1 MQREA
6 GSAMRGEREMSPI
19 TYDYIIVGA
28 GSAGCLLAN
37 RLTADRRTRVLLL
50 EAGGQDD
57 WIWFHIPI
65 GYVFSI
71 FNPRADWCY
80 RTEAEPA
87 LAGRSIPYPRGKV
100 VGGSSAINGMIYM
113 RGAAADF
120 DQWRQLGLTGWGW
133 DDVLPYFKAHEDF
146 FAGADQAHGSGG
158 ELRVD
163 PPRVGWPVLDAV
175 KRAAVEAGIR
185 PTADFNRGEIE
196 GIGPLHVNQRRGV
209 RFQAAKAFLRQAL
222 ARPNLTL
229 ETGVLAER
237 VRLDAGRAVG
247 VDYRVN
253 GTQFAANARA
263 EVILAAGSIGSP
275 QLLMLSGIGPGAHL
289 AEHGIEVKADRPGV
303 GGNLHDHMQVP
314 LRFTVE
320 GLATFNERYHSPLHR
335 ALMTAEYALLR
346 RGALTMAPSQLGIF
360 TRSSPDAERADIAY
374 VVVPYTRTNTAT
386 QVPDRTPGVTL
397 SFYDCRP
404 TSRGDVRLKS
414 ADPASAPAI
423 RPNYLATGRDQSV
436 AANGM
441 RVTRSIMRQ
450 PSMRRYNPREFSPG
464 DTGADDNAS
473 LLAAAAGVGNTVFH
487 PVGTCK
493 MGRPTDPT
501 AVVDERLRLIGVGGL
516 RVIDA
521 SVMPEITSGNTNA
534 PTMMIAEKGA
544 AMILQDAR

>member
-1 MQREA
+1 MTD
-6 GSAMRGEREMSPI
+6 PI

-37 RLTADRRTRVLLL
+37 RLSADRRARVLLL
-50 EAGGQDD
+50 EAGGHDD

-71 FNPRADWCY
+71 LRPRADWCY

-113 RGAAADF
+113 RGDAADF
-120 DQWRQLGLTGWGW
+120 DQWRQLGLSGWGW
-133 DDVLPYFKAHEDF
+133 SDVLPYFKVHEDF
-146 FAGADQAHGSGG
+146 FAGADAAHGAGG

-163 PPRVGWPVLDAV
+163 PPRVGWPVLEAV
-175 KRAAVEAGIR
+175 KRAAVEAGVR
-185 PTADFNRGEIE
+185 PTPDFNRGDIE
-196 GIGPLHVNQRRGV
+196 GVGPLHVNQRRGV
-209 RFQAAKAFLRQAL
+209 RFQSAKAFLRPAL

-237 VRLDAGRAVG
+237 VRLEGGRAVG
-247 VDYRVN
+247 VDYQAGGRRC
-253 GTQFAANARA
+253 AANARR
-263 EVILAAGSIGSP
+263 EVILSGGSIGSP

-289 AEHGIEVKADRPGV
+289 AEYGIEVKLDRPGV
-303 GGNLHDHMQVP
+303 GANLHDHLQVP

-320 GLATFNERYHSPLHR
+320 GLATFNERYHSLLHR
-335 ALMTAEYALLR
+335 ALMAVEYAFLR

-360 TRSSPDAERADIAY
+360 TRASPDAERADIAY

-386 QVPDRTPGVTL
+386 QIPDKRPGVTL

-404 TSRGDVRLKS
+404 TSRGDIRLKS
-414 ADPASAPAI
+414 RDPAAAPAI

-436 AANGM
+436 TANGI
-441 RVTRSIMRQ
+441 RVTRNIMRQ
-450 PSMRRYNPREFSPG
+450 PSMRRYSAREFSPG
-464 DTGADDNAS
+464 ETGGDDDAS
-473 LLAAAAGVGNTVFH
+473 LLAAAARVGNTVFH

-493 MGRPTDPT
+493 MGRPTDRT

-521 SVMPEITSGNTNA
+521 SIMPEITSGNTNA

-544 AMILQDAR
+544 AMILEDAR

>member
-1 MQREA
+1 VNEA
-6 GSAMRGEREMSPI
+6 S
-19 TYDYIIVGA
+19 TYDYVIVGA

-37 RLTADRRTRVLLL
+37 RLSADRGTRVLLL

-80 RTEAEPA
+80 RTEPEPA

-120 DQWRQLGLTGWGW
+120 DQWRQLGLSGWGW
-133 DDVLPYFKAHEDF
+133 DAVLPYFKAHEDF
-146 FAGADQAHGSGG
+146 FGGADEAHGAGG

-175 KRAAVEAGIR
+175 KRAAVEAGIK

-209 RFQAAKAFLRQAL
+209 RFQSAKAFLRPAL
-222 ARPNLTL
+222 MRPNLTL

-237 VRLDAGRAVG
+237 IRLDGGRAAG
-247 VDYRVN
+247 VDYRVD
-253 GTQFAANARA
+253 GTRHAANARR
-263 EVILAAGSIGSP
+263 EVILAAGSIASP
-275 QLLMLSGIGPGAHL
+275 QLLMLSGIGPAAHL
-289 AEHGIEVKADRPGV
+289 REHGIEVKADRPGV

-320 GLATFNERYHSPLHR
+320 GLATLNERYHSPLHK
-335 ALMTAEYALLR
+335 ALMAVEYALFR

-360 TRSSPDAERADIAY
+360 TRSSPDADRADIAY

-386 QVPDRTPGVTL
+386 QIPDKKPGVTL

-414 ADPASAPAI
+414 AEPAAPPAI
-423 RPNYLATGRDQSV
+423 RPNYLATGRDQIV
-436 AANGM
+436 AANGI

-450 PSMRRYNPREFSPG
+450 PSMRPHNPQEFSPG
-464 DTGADDNAS
+464 DNGADDDAS

-493 MGRPTDPT
+493 MGRPTDPM
-501 AVVDERLRLIGVGGL
+501 AVVDERLRLIGVAGL

-521 SVMPEITSGNTNA
+521 SIMPEITSGNTNA

-544 AMILQDAR
+544 AMILEDARRQAHAA

>member
-1 MQREA
+1 MNDVGA
-6 GSAMRGEREMSPI
+6 
-19 TYDYIIVGA
+19 YDYIIVGA

-57 WIWFHIPI
+57 WLWFHIPVGYLYSI
-65 GYVFSI
+65 GS
-71 FNPRADWCY
+71 PRADWCY
-80 RTEAEPA
+80 RTEPEPA
-87 LAGRSIPYPRGKV
+87 LGGRSIPYPRGKV

-113 RGAAADF
+113 RGHAADF
-120 DQWRQLGLTGWGW
+120 DQWRQLGLVGWGW
-133 DDVLPYFKAHEDF
+133 DGVLPYFKAHEDYF
-146 FAGADQAHGSGG
+146 GGADEAHGAGG

-175 KRAAVEAGIR
+175 RRAAIEAGIR
-185 PTADFNRGEIE
+185 PVEDFNRGDIE
-196 GIGPLHVNQRRGV
+196 GVGPLHVNQRRGV
-209 RFQAAKAFLRQAL
+209 RFQSAKAFLRPAL

-229 ETGVLAER
+229 ETRVLAKR
-237 VRLDAGRAVG
+237 IRLDRGRAVG
-247 VDYRVN
+247 VDYLIK
-253 GTQFAANARA
+253 GAHSAALARR

-289 AEHGIEVKADRPGV
+289 RDLGIEVRADRPGV
-303 GGNLHDHMQVP
+303 GGNLHDHLQVP
-314 LRFTVE
+314 LRFTVD
-320 GLATFNERYHSPLHR
+320 GITTLNERYHSPLHK
-335 ALMTAEYALLR
+335 ALMAAEYALLR

-360 TRSSPDAERADIAY
+360 TRSSPDADRADIAY

-386 QVPDRTPGVTL
+386 QIPDRKPGVTL

-404 TSRGDVRLKS
+404 TSRGDIRLKS
-414 ADPASAPAI
+414 ADPTAAPAI

-436 AANGM
+436 AANGI
-441 RVTRSIMRQ
+441 RVTRSIVGQ

-464 DTGADDNAS
+464 DNGANDDAS

-493 MGRPTDPT
+493 MGRPTDPL
-501 AVVDERLRLIGVGGL
+501 AVVDERLRFIGLEGL

-544 AMILQDAR
+544 AMILEDAGRAQ

>member
-1 MQREA
+1 MKD
-6 GSAMRGEREMSPI
+6 PT
-19 TYDYIIVGA
+19 TYDYVIVGA

-37 RLTADRRTRVLLL
+37 RLTADCRARVLLL

-80 RTEAEPA
+80 RTEPEPA

-120 DQWRQLGLTGWGW
+120 DQWRQLGLAGWGW

-146 FAGADQAHGSGG
+146 FGGADEAHGAGG
-158 ELRVD
+158 DLRVD

-175 KRAAVEAGIR
+175 KRAA
-185 PTADFNRGEIE
+185 IE

-209 RFQAAKAFLRQAL
+209 RFQSAKAFLRQAL

-237 VRLDAGRAVG
+237 VRLNGGRAVG
-247 VDYRVN
+247 VDYRVG
-253 GTQFAANARA
+253 GTRHAANARR

-275 QLLMLSGIGPGAHL
+275 QLLMLSGIGPGPHL
-289 AEHGIEVKADRPGV
+289 REYGIEVQVSRPGV
-303 GGNLHDHMQVP
+303 GANLHDHMQVP

-320 GLATFNERYHSPLHR
+320 GLATLNERYHSPLHR
-335 ALMTAEYALLR
+335 ALMAVEYALLR
-346 RGALTMAPSQLGIF
+346 RGPLTMAPSQLGIF
-360 TRSSPDAERADIAY
+360 TRSSPDAHRADIAY

-386 QVPDRTPGVTL
+386 QIPDKKPGVTL

-414 ADPASAPAI
+414 ADPAAAPAI
-423 RPNYLATGRDQSV
+423 RPNYLVTGRDQSV

-450 PSMRRYNPREFSPG
+450 PSMRPYKPREFSPG
-464 DTGADDNAS
+464 DTSADDDAS

-493 MGRPTDPT
+493 MGRPSDPM
-501 AVVDERLRLIGVGGL
+501 AVVDERLRLIGVEAL

-521 SVMPEITSGNTNA
+521 SIMPEITSGNTNA

-544 AMILQDAR
+544 AMVLEDAR

>member
-1 MQREA
+1 MDD
-6 GSAMRGEREMSPI
+6 GS
-19 TYDYIIVGA
+19 TFDYVIVGA

-50 EAGGQDD
+50 EAGGHDD
-57 WIWFHIPI
+57 WIWFHIPV

-71 FNPRADWCY
+71 LSPRADWCY

-113 RGAAADF
+113 RGDAADF
-120 DQWRQLGLTGWGW
+120 DQWRQLGLEGWGW
-133 DDVLPYFKAHEDF
+133 NGVLPYFKAHEDF
-146 FAGADQAHGSGG
+146 FAGADAAHGAGG

-185 PTADFNRGEIE
+185 PTPDFNRGEVE
-196 GIGPLHVNQRRGV
+196 GVGPLHVNQRRGV
-209 RFQAAKAFLRQAL
+209 RFQSAKAFLRPAL

-237 VRLDAGRAVG
+237 VRLEGGRAVG
-247 VDYRVN
+247 VDYRID
-253 GTQFAANARA
+253 GTRYTASARR
-263 EVILAAGSIGSP
+263 EVILSGGSIGSP

-289 AEHGIEVKADRPGV
+289 CELGIDVKLDRPGI
-303 GGNLHDHMQVP
+303 GANLHDHLQVP

-320 GLATFNERYHSPLHR
+320 GLTTLNERYHSPLRR
-335 ALMTAEYALLR
+335 ALMVMEYALFR
-346 RGALTMAPSQLGIF
+346 RGAFTMAPSQLGIF
-360 TRSSPDAERADIAY
+360 TRSSRDADRADIAY
-374 VVVPYTRTNTAT
+374 VVVPYTRTNTTT
-386 QVPDRTPGVTL
+386 QAPDKTPGVTL

-414 ADPASAPAI
+414 PDPAAAPAI

-436 AANGM
+436 AANGI

-450 PSMRRYNPREFSPG
+450 PSMRRYSPKEFSPG
-464 DTGADDNAS
+464 DTGADDDAS
-473 LLAAAAGVGNTVFH
+473 LLAAAAKVGNTVFH

-493 MGRPTDPT
+493 MGRSTDPT
-501 AVVDERLRLIGVGGL
+501 AVVDERLRLIGAGGL

-544 AMILQDAR
+544 AMILEDTR

>member
-1 MQREA
+1 
-6 GSAMRGEREMSPI
+6 MRG
-19 TYDYIIVGA
+19 D
-28 GSAGCLLAN
+28 
-37 RLTADRRTRVLLL
+37 
-50 EAGGQDD
+50 
-57 WIWFHIPI
+57 
-65 GYVFSI
+65 
-71 FNPRADWCY
+71 
-80 RTEAEPA
+80 
-87 LAGRSIPYPRGKV
+87 
-100 VGGSSAINGMIYM
+100 
-113 RGAAADF
+113 AADF
-120 DQWRQLGLTGWGW
+120 DQWRQLGLAGWGW
-133 DDVLPYFKAHEDF
+133 NDVLPHFKAHEDF
-146 FAGADQAHGSGG
+146 CGGADAVHGAGG

-185 PTADFNRGEIE
+185 PTPDFNRGEVE
-196 GIGPLHVNQRRGV
+196 GVGPLHVNQRRGV
-209 RFQAAKAFLRQAL
+209 RFQSAKAFLRPAL

-237 VRLDAGRAVG
+237 VRLQGGRAVG
-247 VDYRVN
+247 VDYRVG
-253 GTQFAANARA
+253 GTRCTANARR
-263 EVILAAGSIGSP
+263 EVILSGGSIGSP

-289 AEHGIEVKADRPGV
+289 AENGIEVKLDRPGV
-303 GGNLHDHMQVP
+303 GANLHDHLQVP

-320 GLATFNERYHSPLHR
+320 GLTTFNERYHSPLRR
-335 ALMTAEYALLR
+335 ALMAVEYALFR

-360 TRSSPDAERADIAY
+360 TRSSRDADRADIAY

-386 QVPDRTPGVTL
+386 QVPDKTPGVTL

-414 ADPASAPAI
+414 PDPAAAPAI

-436 AANGM
+436 AANGI

-450 PSMRRYNPREFSPG
+450 PSMRRYSPQEFSPG
-464 DTGADDNAS
+464 DTGADDDAS
-473 LLAAAAGVGNTVFH
+473 LLAAAAKVGNTVFH

-493 MGRPTDPT
+493 MGRSTDPT
-501 AVVDERLRLIGVGGL
+501 AVVDERLRLIGAGGL

-544 AMILQDAR
+544 AMILEDTR

>member
-1 MQREA
+1 MA
-6 GSAMRGEREMSPI
+6 D
-19 TYDYIIVGA
+19 TTTFDYVIVGA

-57 WIWFHIPI
+57 WIWYHIPI

-71 FNPRADWCY
+71 SNPRADWCY
-80 RTEAEPA
+80 RTEPEPA
-87 LAGRSIPYPRGKV
+87 LGGRSIPYPRGKV

-113 RGAAADF
+113 RGHATDF

-133 DDVLPYFKAHEDF
+133 DDVLPYFKVHEDF
-146 FAGADQAHGSGG
+146 CGGADGAHGAGG

-163 PPRVGWPVLDAV
+163 PPKVGWPVLDAV
-175 KRAAVEAGIR
+175 KRAAIEAGIR
-185 PTADFNRGEIE
+185 PTEDFNRGEIE
-196 GIGPLHVNQRRGV
+196 GVGPLHVNQRRGL
-209 RFQAAKAFLRQAL
+209 RFQAAKAFLRPAL
-222 ARPNLTL
+222 ARANLTL
-229 ETGVLAER
+229 ETGVQAER
-237 VRLDAGRAVG
+237 IRLDGGRAVG
-247 VDYRVN
+247 VDYRVR
-253 GTQFAANARA
+253 GTRYTGLARR

-289 AEHGIEVKADRPGV
+289 AEHGIQVRLDLPGV
-303 GGNLHDHMQVP
+303 GGNLHDHLQVP

-320 GLATFNERYHSPLHR
+320 GLTTFNERYHSPLRR
-335 ALMTAEYALLR
+335 ALMAAEFALLR

-386 QVPDRTPGVTL
+386 PIPDRTPGVTL

-414 ADPASAPAI
+414 PDPAAAPAI

-436 AANGM
+436 AANGI
-441 RVTRSIMRQ
+441 RVTRGIMGQ
-450 PSMRRYNPREFSPG
+450 PSMRPYSPREFSPG
-464 DTGADDNAS
+464 DTGASDDAA
-473 LLAAAAGVGNTVFH
+473 LLASAAEVGNTVFH

-493 MGRPTDPT
+493 MGRATDPM
-501 AVVDERLRLIGVGGL
+501 AVVDERLRFIGLDGL

-544 AMILQDAR
+544 AMILEDAR

>member
-1 MQREA
+1 MTTDD
-6 GSAMRGEREMSPI
+6 S
-19 TYDYIIVGA
+19 YDYIIVGA

-50 EAGGQDD
+50 EAGGHDD

-71 FNPRADWCY
+71 LSPRADWCY

-113 RGAAADF
+113 RGDAADF
-120 DQWRQLGLTGWGW
+120 DQWRQLGLEGWGW
-133 DDVLPYFKAHEDF
+133 NDVLPHFKAHEDF
-146 FAGADQAHGSGG
+146 FAGADAAHGAGG

-185 PTADFNRGEIE
+185 PTPDFNRGEVE
-196 GIGPLHVNQRRGV
+196 GVGPLHVNQRRGV
-209 RFQAAKAFLRQAL
+209 RFQSAKAFLRPAL

-229 ETGVLAER
+229 ETGMLAER
-237 VRLDAGRAVG
+237 VRLEGGRAVG
-247 VDYRVN
+247 VDYRID
-253 GTQFAANARA
+253 GTRYTAKARR
-263 EVILAAGSIGSP
+263 EVILSGGSIGSP

-289 AEHGIEVKADRPGV
+289 CELGIDVKLDRPGV
-303 GGNLHDHMQVP
+303 GANLHDHLQVP

-320 GLATFNERYHSPLHR
+320 GLTTFNERYHSPLHR
-335 ALMTAEYALLR
+335 ALMAVEYALFR

-360 TRSSPDAERADIAY
+360 TRSSRDADRADIAY

-386 QVPDRTPGVTL
+386 QVPDKTPGVTL

-414 ADPASAPAI
+414 PDPAAAPAI

-436 AANGM
+436 AANGI

-450 PSMRRYNPREFSPG
+450 PSMRRFSPQEFSPG
-464 DTGADDNAS
+464 DTGADDDAS
-473 LLAAAAGVGNTVFH
+473 LLAAAAKVGNTVFH

-493 MGRPTDPT
+493 MGRSTDPT

-544 AMILQDAR
+544 AMILEDAR

>member
-1 MQREA
+1 
-6 GSAMRGEREMSPI
+6 MSTDDH

-50 EAGGQDD
+50 EAGGHDD
-57 WIWFHIPI
+57 WIWLHIPI

-71 FNPRADWCY
+71 LNPRADWCY

-113 RGAAADF
+113 RGDAADF
-120 DQWRQLGLTGWGW
+120 DQWRQLGLAGWGW
-133 DDVLPYFKAHEDF
+133 NDVLPYFKVHEDF
-146 FAGADQAHGSGG
+146 FAGADEVHGAGG

-185 PTADFNRGEIE
+185 PTADFNRGEVE
-196 GIGPLHVNQRRGV
+196 GVGPLHVNQRRGV
-209 RFQAAKAFLRQAL
+209 RFQSAKAFLRSAL

-229 ETGVLAER
+229 ETGMLAER
-237 VRLDAGRAVG
+237 VRLEGSRAVG

-253 GTQFAANARA
+253 GTRYTADARR

-289 AEHGIEVKADRPGV
+289 AEHGIEVKLDRPGV
-303 GGNLHDHMQVP
+303 GANLHDHLQVP
-314 LRFTVE
+314 LRFMVE
-320 GLATFNERYHSPLHR
+320 GITTLNERYHSPLHR
-335 ALMTAEYALLR
+335 ALMAVEYALLR

-386 QVPDRTPGVTL
+386 QIPDKTPGVTL

-414 ADPASAPAI
+414 PDPAAAPAI

-436 AANGM
+436 AVNGI
-441 RVTRSIMRQ
+441 RVTRGIMRQ
-450 PSMRRYNPREFSPG
+450 PSMRRYNPQEFSPG
-464 DTGADDNAS
+464 DNGADDDAS
-473 LLAAAAGVGNTVFH
+473 LLAAAAKVGNTVFH

-501 AVVDERLRLIGVGGL
+501 AVVDERLRLIAVGGL

-544 AMILQDAR
+544 AMILEDAR

>member
-1 MQREA
+1 MTDA
-6 GSAMRGEREMSPI
+6 I

-37 RLTADRRTRVLLL
+37 RLSADRRARVLLL
-50 EAGGQDD
+50 EAGGHDD

-71 FNPRADWCY
+71 LSPRADWCY

-113 RGAAADF
+113 RGDAADF
-120 DQWRQLGLTGWGW
+120 DQWRQLGLSGWGW
-133 DDVLPYFKAHEDF
+133 SDVLPYFKVHEDF
-146 FAGADQAHGSGG
+146 FAGADAAHGAGG
-158 ELRVD
+158 DLRVD
-163 PPRVGWPVLDAV
+163 PPRVGWPVLEAV

-185 PTADFNRGEIE
+185 PTPDFNRGDIE
-196 GIGPLHVNQRRGV
+196 GVGPLHVNQRRGV
-209 RFQAAKAFLRQAL
+209 RFQSAKAFLRPAL

-237 VRLDAGRAVG
+237 VRLEGGRAVG
-247 VDYRVN
+247 VDYQAG
-253 GTQFAANARA
+253 GTRCAANARR
-263 EVILAAGSIGSP
+263 EVILSGGSIGSP

-289 AEHGIEVKADRPGV
+289 AEHGIEVKLDRPGV
-303 GGNLHDHMQVP
+303 GANLHDHLQVP

-320 GLATFNERYHSPLHR
+320 GLATFNERYHSLLHR
-335 ALMTAEYALLR
+335 ALMAVEYAFLR

-360 TRSSPDAERADIAY
+360 TRASPDAERVDIAY

-386 QVPDRTPGVTL
+386 QTPDKSPGVTL

-404 TSRGDVRLKS
+404 TSRGAIRLKS
-414 ADPASAPAI
+414 RDPAAAPAI
-423 RPNYLATGRDQSV
+423 RPNYLATSRDQSV
-436 AANGM
+436 AANGI
-441 RVTRSIMRQ
+441 RVTRNIMRQ
-450 PSMRRYNPREFSPG
+450 PSMRRYSPREFSPG
-464 DTGADDNAS
+464 ETGADDDAS
-473 LLAAAAGVGNTVFH
+473 LLTAAARVGNTVFH

-493 MGRPTDPT
+493 MGRPTDRT

-521 SVMPEITSGNTNA
+521 SIMPEITSGNTNA

-544 AMILQDAR
+544 AIILEDAR